1 MNRDDGNHDYLNRD
15 YGNRDYMERDYANRD
30 YGYREYVNRAY
41 WNRDYVKRDAP
52 TRLYVVIR
60 LSPLVLSQA
69 PQHFRSSEAQ
79 AICDNKCSCQSI
91 YVFPNML
98 QLVSLNNYIAFRK
111 KRKTE

>member
-1 MNRDDGNHDYLNRD
+1 MNRDYENRD
-15 YGNRDYMERDYANRD
+15 HVKPDFANRD
-30 YGYREYVNRAY
+30 YGYREYVNRDY

-60 LSPLVLSQA
+60 ICPQVLSQA
-69 PQHFRSSEAQ
+69 PQHFRSFEAQ

-91 YVFPNML
+91 YVLPNML